1 MKRLF
6 NKETSYRSPLGQ
18 VRNLGSS
25 HNGTHHFIAQRLTA
39 IALIPLIFW
48 FVCCLTSMATA
59 THAEAVEWIN
69 YPANTVLFSI
79 LILVLI
85 HHAHLGLQMVVED
98 YIHTSVMKALIMVGM
113 KFFMIALTVA
123 SVIAIFRTIFVFGG

>member
-6 NKETSYRSPLGQ
+6 DKETSYRSHLGQ

-25 HNGTHHFIAQRLTA
+25 HNGTHHFITQRLTA
-39 IALIPLIFW
+39 IALIPLVFW
-48 FVCCLTSMATA
+48 FVYSLISIATSN
-59 THAEAVEWIN
+59 HAEAVAWVN
-69 YPANTVLFSI
+69 YPPNTVLFSI

-98 YIHTSVMKALIMVGM
+98 YIHTSVMKALITVGL
-113 KFFMIALTVA
+113 KFFMIALTIA
-123 SVIAIFRTIFVFGG
+123 SVIAIFRIIFVFGG